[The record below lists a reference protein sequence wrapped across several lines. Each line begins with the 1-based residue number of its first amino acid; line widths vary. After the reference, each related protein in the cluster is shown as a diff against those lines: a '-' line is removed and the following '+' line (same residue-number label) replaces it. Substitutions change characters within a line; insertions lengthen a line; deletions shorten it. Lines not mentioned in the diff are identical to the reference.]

1 MATLLAC
8 LCVATKLQSTDMT
21 ILDRGLVKDL
31 QAACHKLSQGDRV
44 RSLHELSKI
53 ANVSEG

>member
-31 QAACHKLSQGDRV
+31 QQLKMNGDQQLAQCIWAAVLER
-44 RSLHELSKI
+44 
-53 ANVSEG
+53 